1 MKTTDFDY
9 IRNYVRSRAAIV
21 IEPGKEYLVESR
33 LAVLARREKIA
44 TIDALV
50 ETLRSDARHP
60 LHRKVLDVMTTNETS
75 FFRDIHPFEAL
86 KKHIIPELKERHAS
100 SRMLNFWCGA
110 ASTGQECYSVLMT
123 LAEHHPDIF
132 NTWKLNFIATDLS
145 QDVLEQAV
153 AGRYTQLEVNRGLP
167 APMLIKYFKRN
178 GDFWFVD
185 EKLRAK
191 VMFRELNLIAD
202 WPLASGL
209 DVVFL
214 RNVLIYFDIE
224 VKKQILGKIRKLLR
238 PGGVLFL
245 GSAETTLGIDDSFER
260 VVHDRATCYRNPG

>member
-1 MKTTDFDY
+1 
-9 IRNYVRSRAAIV
+9 
-21 IEPGKEYLVESR
+21 
-33 LAVLARREKIA
+33 
-44 TIDALV
+44 
-50 ETLRSDARHP
+50 
-60 LHRKVLDVMTTNETS
+60 
-75 FFRDIHPFEAL
+75 
-86 KKHIIPELKERHAS
+86 
-100 SRMLNFWCGA
+100 
-110 ASTGQECYSVLMT
+110 MT

-185 EKLRAK
+185 EKLRSK